1 MIGGYKSFQC
11 CPSVFLSFRACQR
24 LLELLQLNMKFISLS
39 LPVIS
44 HQGKKYCSSFERVS
58 QLRVSTCVIFRWAP
72 SRVGAKVSRKMARI
86 FCWMLAC
93 LLLLHCVDC
102 NGIGAYHKVT
112 LRRQHKHKL
121 EKFVV
126 REFVRQLTLRTQM
139 FWKKII
145 HHYNTTTINGTHFE
159 PKHFSALISHT
170 FSNIHSLVPV
180 MLGSQVFKT
189 AAATLLE
196 TEEKRLK
203 LRSSPSLR
211 VLSKNEMDLSSLN
224 RFRLKNQNS
233 KILPMLPSAPK
244 PPAIPPSFYPPA
256 GPPLPGV
263 NGFANMKYMPMAVKL
278 VKQHQELFDQTFGR
292 VFDPRK
298 RHDGK
303 ESRLSRYGSVHFFQS
318 VYKYNC
324 KLM

>member
-1 MIGGYKSFQC
+1 
-11 CPSVFLSFRACQR
+11 
-24 LLELLQLNMKFISLS
+24 MKFISLS
-39 LPVIS
+39 LPIIS
-44 HQGKKYCSSFERVS
+44 HQGKKYCSEFRTSVTT
-58 QLRVSTCVIFRWAP
+58 QGLHLRYLQWAP

-112 LRRQHKHKL
+112 LRRQRKHKL

-126 REFVRQLTLRTQM
+126 REFVRQHIENSNVLE
-139 FWKKII
+139 KII

-180 MLGSQVFKT
+180 MLGSQVLKT

-211 VLSKNEMDLSSLN
+211 VLSKNEMDLSSQN
-224 RFRLKNQNS
+224 RFRLKRNQNS

-263 NGFANMKYMPMAVKL
+263 NGFANMKYIPMAVKL

-292 VFDPRK
+292 VFDP
-298 RHDGK
+298 
-303 ESRLSRYGSVHFFQS
+303 ESVMMEKNQGCRDMVQS
-318 VYKYNC
+318 ISSSPCINTIAN
-324 KLM
+324 